1 MQAERETAWT
11 VVSFK
16 IKPSLKVGLQKL
28 AKADRRT
35 LSAYIETVLEDHLAA
50 TEKAERHG

>member
-1 MQAERETAWT
+1 VQAETETTRT

-16 IKPSLKVGLQKL
+16 IKPSLKEGLQKL

-50 TEKAERHG
+50 KEKTERHG